1 MYQMDQY
8 TVSLLHFNGGLIDE
22 SGKVWTANGGVAT
35 STAQSKFGGSSL
47 RLNGSGQY
55 LTTPNSTDFDFG
67 SGDFTIDWWEYRT
80 GTNVNECCVA
90 ARSYGTPNGY
100 PSWLVGYTYNNV
112 SYFYLTSNGSSWD
125 LPNGI
130 SLGTIIPNTWVHY
143 AVARHGNTIYTF
155 QNGNIVSTATFS
167 GSVYTP
173 SNYNPAIG
181 SYESAFSFNGYI
193 DEFRISKGIA
203 RWTSSF
209 TPPSEPNVPTNLIA
223 IAGDSQV
230 TLSWTAITGAASYN
244 IKRST
249 TAGGPYTTITINVT
263 GTSYIDN
270 AVTSGTTY
278 YYVVTAV
285 DGSSNESANSNGA
298 SATPIVSAPTNL
310 TATAGNSQVA
320 LSWGAVSTA
329 IGYNVKRST
338 TAGGPYAVIA
348 SNVSTNSYVD
358 STVTNGTTYYYVVT
372 AVDGSSNESAN
383 SHGASATPIVSAP
396 INLTATAGNS
406 QVALSWGAVST
417 AIGYNVKR
425 STTAGGPYAVIASN
439 VSTNSY
445 VDSTVTNGTTY
456 YYVVTAVDG
465 SSNESANSNGASAV
479 PIVSAPINLTATAGN
494 SQVALSWGAVST
506 AIGYNVKRSTTAGG
520 PYAVI
525 ASNVST
531 NSYVDS
537 TVTNGTTYYYV
548 VTALSGNS
556 ESVNSNEA
564 SATAIASIDALLR
577 VIMNGSSEREFQLSS
592 DEIEGFINWVKGHV
606 STDPNCYMLNK
617 IEVLQNS
624 KEYLMFEKIISFEVM
639 PLTK

>member
-1 MYQMDQY
+1 
-8 TVSLLHFNGGLIDE
+8 V
-22 SGKVWTANGGVAT
+22 
-35 STAQSKFGGSSL
+35 
-47 RLNGSGQY
+47 
-55 LTTPNSTDFDFG
+55 
-67 SGDFTIDWWEYRT
+67 
-80 GTNVNECCVA
+80 
-90 ARSYGTPNGY
+90 
-100 PSWLVGYTYNNV
+100 
-112 SYFYLTSNGSSWD
+112 
-125 LPNGI
+125 
-130 SLGTIIPNTWVHY
+130 
-143 AVARHGNTIYTF
+143 
-155 QNGNIVSTATFS
+155 
-167 GSVYTP
+167 
-173 SNYNPAIG
+173 
-181 SYESAFSFNGYI
+181 
-193 DEFRISKGIA
+193 IA
-203 RWTSSF
+203 R
-209 TPPSEPNVPTNLIA
+209 
-223 IAGDSQV
+223 
-230 TLSWTAITGAASYN
+230 
-244 IKRST
+244 
-249 TAGGPYTTITINVT
+249 
-263 GTSYIDN
+263 
-270 AVTSGTTY
+270 
-278 YYVVTAV
+278 
-285 DGSSNESANSNGA
+285 
-298 SATPIVSAPTNL
+298 
-310 TATAGNSQVA
+310 
-320 LSWGAVSTA
+320 
-329 IGYNVKRST
+329 
-338 TAGGPYAVIA
+338 
-348 SNVSTNSYVD
+348 
-358 STVTNGTTYYYVVT
+358 
-372 AVDGSSNESAN
+372 
-383 SHGASATPIVSAP
+383 
-396 INLTATAGNS
+396 
-406 QVALSWGAVST
+406 
-417 AIGYNVKR
+417 
-425 STTAGGPYAVIASN
+425 N